1 MRATPK
7 KRHRALTMD
16 SIGYLVP
23 DSENSFVEVPNCI
36 RFDDQRDENDRWDK
50 GQKRTEMEH
59 IITV

>member
-1 MRATPK
+1 
-7 KRHRALTMD
+7 MD